1 MAIIRQARETVV
13 ERADTRKTYAGFEY
27 NYAKELVSAFAQ
39 DKVFTSP
46 QTNLA
51 LFEETAPTITLEE
64 VEREFRDAWRGIE
77 DPAIYFVN
85 KSLIDNTEA
94 ALKTALTKSRE
105 VAVAPEPRNVGAFAY
120 TDFERPVKSCQTNMS
135 RMPTRI
141 W

>member
-1 MAIIRQARETVV
+1 MAIIRQARETAV

-85 KSLIDNTEA
+85 KSPLENTEA
-94 ALKTALTKSRE
+94 ALKTALTKSRQ
-105 VAVAPEPRNVGAFAY
+105 VAVAPPA
-120 TDFERPVKSCQTNMS
+120 
-135 RMPTRI
+135 
-141 W
+141 

>member
-1 MAIIRQARETVV
+1 M
-13 ERADTRKTYAGFEY
+13 
-27 NYAKELVSAFAQ
+27 
-39 DKVFTSP
+39 FTSP

-85 KSLIDNTEA
+85 KAPLENTEA
-94 ALKTALTKSRE
+94 ALKTALTKSCARLRWHLPNR
-105 VAVAPEPRNVGAFAY
+105 ATSALLPTPIS
-120 TDFERPVKSCQTNMS
+120 ERPVKSCPTNMS